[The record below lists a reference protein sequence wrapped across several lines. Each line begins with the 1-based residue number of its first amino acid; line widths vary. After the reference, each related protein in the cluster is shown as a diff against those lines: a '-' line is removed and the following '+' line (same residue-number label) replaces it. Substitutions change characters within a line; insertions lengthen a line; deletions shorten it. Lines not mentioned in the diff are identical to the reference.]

1 MKTFRQFELSE
12 QSTDK
17 ASIVWDATKLSL
29 EKIRAMVYDE
39 FGSDDVVVASAAPL
53 LKIIF
58 TDQSVHK
65 NLVLRAHD
73 TLVLK
78 DGKLTQIKG
87 PMW

>member
-12 QSTDK
+12 QSTDQT
-17 ASIVWDATKLSL
+17 SIVWDTTKLAL

-53 LKIIF
+53 LKITF

>member
-12 QSTDK
+12 QSSDQT
-17 ASIVWDATKLSL
+17 SIVWDTTKLSL
-29 EKIRAMVYDE
+29 EKIRAMVYAE

-53 LKIIF
+53 LKITF
-58 TDQSVHK
+58 NYLSDHK
-65 NLVLRAHD
+65 SLVLRAHD